1 MIMLVL
7 KVTKLI
13 VAVMTLPTTVM
24 TVFVLFLV
32 TMVVMTL
39 SRCSPSSPPIT
50 VTPPPLSPRQYN
62 TRDRQLVLNRL
73 PMLPLS
79 GALYVT
85 FNSVQI
91 DFVYFIAR
99 NAFTSCRAQK
109 QGQWREKVVSTKLQQ
124 QRARSEEAPVVGGS
138 SHTAA
143 AVASEL
149 LLSKLTSLSGVLS
162 VTQQINLLNL
172 LEK

>member
-32 TMVVMTL
+32 TMVVMT
-39 SRCSPSSPPIT
+39 SGRCSPSSPPIT
-50 VTPPPLSPRQYN
+50 VTPLPLSPRQYN

-91 DFVYFIAR
+91 DFVYFIAW
-99 NAFTSCRAQK
+99 NAFTSWRAQK
-109 QGQWREKVVSTKLQQ
+109 Q
-124 QRARSEEAPVVGGS
+124 AM
-138 SHTAA
+138 
-143 AVASEL
+143 
-149 LLSKLTSLSGVLS
+149 
-162 VTQQINLLNL
+162 
-172 LEK
+172 

>member
-1 MIMLVL
+1 MLVL

-24 TVFVLFLV
+24 TAFVLFLV

-39 SRCSPSSPPIT
+39 GRCSPLSPLIT
-50 VTPPPLSPRQYN
+50 VTPLPLSPRQYN

-91 DFVYFIAR
+91 DFVYFSDAYVSPMECFHIVESTLASGKACKIAAKEGKR
-99 NAFTSCRAQK
+99 FYRQSCSR
-109 QGQWREKVVSTKLQQ
+109 RKV
-124 QRARSEEAPVVGGS
+124 RGGDRSS
-138 SHTAA
+138 
-143 AVASEL
+143 
-149 LLSKLTSLSGVLS
+149 
-162 VTQQINLLNL
+162 Q
-172 LEK
+172 